1 MRRFG
6 YIAASL
12 AVALTLYGPVI
23 AQDSSVDSQSK
34 PPDATAT
41 VSNDQQPTSE
51 EQPTPVK
58 TGASVSSQELAN
70 QVNNPAAPVTF
81 IQFRDILLPNPSKTK
96 GAVNALQMQ
105 PVLPIGPFHSFPHVQ
120 LMKITLPLV
129 ISTPGIAPPIRWI
142 GCGSGTQ
149 GVTGLGDLQIFDLVT
164 FKQSWGQVGLR
175 PRVNLSY
182 CYRNTTRGG

>member
-51 EQPTPVK
+51 EQPTPV
-58 TGASVSSQELAN
+58 
-70 QVNNPAAPVTF
+70 
-81 IQFRDILLPNPSKTK
+81 
-96 GAVNALQMQ
+96 
-105 PVLPIGPFHSFPHVQ
+105 PIGPFHSFPHVQ

-164 FKQSWGQVGLR
+164 FKQSWGEVGLR